1 MLTFRKNRKEGLEF
15 SWILFGMN
23 LLPNQRMT
31 TMQLKEQE
39 TSMLDGKILK
49 TYLEIQ
55 LICDW

>member
-23 LLPNQRMT
+23 LLPDQRLT

-39 TSMLDGKILK
+39 TSMLDGKNP
-49 TYLEIQ
+49 
-55 LICDW
+55 